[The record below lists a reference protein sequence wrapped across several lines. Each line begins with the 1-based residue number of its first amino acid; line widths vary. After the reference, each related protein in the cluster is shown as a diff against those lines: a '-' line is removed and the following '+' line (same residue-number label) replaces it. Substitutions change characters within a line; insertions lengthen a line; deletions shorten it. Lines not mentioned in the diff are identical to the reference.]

1 MNSIETDRLN
11 LNMPRV
17 RLPAC
22 RDASSARKGIRK
34 NISIPGLLAP
44 ALRLRTQEFGHRT
57 VSPFAVDLVCYD
69 LRSNAPHPITL
80 AISRDSQ
87 AAQDAVDAELVARY
101 RPRQPRNGLLV
112 EIVEHLAELRRVA
125 RCTDEPM
132 PLSAKPARITFP
144 ATIWPLADLRW
155 QELGYASLSAYVTG
169 LIRYDLL
176 IGGPH
181 LFNGTDTRR
190 EILSALDRETQES
203 RNRGHRRKLFLDYL
217 IERVQGH
224 SLTPDELDRQK
235 LQIATNLL
243 KHLTRR

>member
-1 MNSIETDRLN
+1 M
-11 LNMPRV
+11 
-17 RLPAC
+17 
-22 RDASSARKGIRK
+22 ARGFRK

-44 ALRLRTQEFGHRT
+44 TLHLRMSEFGHRT

-69 LRSNAPHPITL
+69 LRSNAAHTITL
-80 AISRDSQ
+80 AISRDAK

-125 RCTDEPM
+125 RYAVPPM

-144 ATIWPLADLRW
+144 ADIWPLANLRW
-155 QELGYASLSAYVTG
+155 KELGYASLSAYVTG

-181 LFNGTDTRR
+181 LFNARDTRR
-190 EILSALDRETQES
+190 EILAALDRETLATRE
-203 RNRGHRRKLFLDYL
+203 RGKPRKLFLDYL
-217 IERVQGH
+217 IERVQGRP
-224 SLTPDELDRQK
+224 LTTDELDKRKAQVARQ
-235 LQIATNLL
+235 LL
-243 KHLTRR
+243 RHVAIHGDRNARGSAKSQRPTERGSSSDS